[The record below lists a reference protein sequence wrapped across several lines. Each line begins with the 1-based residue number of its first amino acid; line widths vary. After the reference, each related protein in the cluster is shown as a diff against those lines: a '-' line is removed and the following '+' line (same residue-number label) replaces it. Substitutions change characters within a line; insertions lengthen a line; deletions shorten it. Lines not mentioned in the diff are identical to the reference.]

1 MDATALA
8 TVWALVALVIFI
20 GICLYVKVPAIVSKS
35 LDGRADR
42 ISREL
47 DEARKLREEAQ
58 ALLGE
63 YQKKRKEAEQEA
75 AAIVEAAKRE
85 AEALAAEAQQR
96 TEEYVTRR
104 TALAEQKIGQAEREA
119 IAEVRASAVDLAI
132 EATRTMLAGTADAK
146 AGADLFKASLQ
157 EVKSKFN

>member
-8 TVWALVALVIFI
+8 TLWALIALVIFI
-20 GICLYVKVPAIVSKS
+20 GICIYVKVPGMVSKS
-35 LDGRADR
+35 LDTRAAR
-42 ISREL
+42 ISNEL

-58 ALLGE
+58 ALLAE

-85 AEALAAEAQQR
+85 AEILATEAQQR

-119 IAEVRASAVDLAI
+119 IAEVRSSAVDLAV
-132 EATRTMLAGTADAK
+132 EAARKLLAGHADAK

-157 EVKSKFN
+157 EVKSKLN